1 MRRLAA
7 KVATRPGST
16 DVVAASTFHSS
27 ACPAPAT
34 ANRQIFSFGVN
45 TYGVSLPPPDGVLIE
60 PASASGAATIT
71 RIIGI
76 KNAQL
81 LDGRCGRVRS
91 LPPPR
96 AGRPGV
102 GVVAVIR
109 AARKSAA
116 RVSGQPLARQS
127 RTTREDWIGIHRW
140 LDVVDGCLDGRRCK
154 TVCKIGA
161 MMEEIL
167 RPKGTQYDTG

>member
-45 TYGVSLPPPDGVLIE
+45 TYGVSLLPPDGVLIE
-60 PASASGAATIT
+60 PASASGGATIT

-81 LDGRCGRVRS
+81 LDGRCGRVSRYRRHV
-91 LPPPR
+91 R
-96 AGRPGV
+96 AGQASASWPLSAPRGSPQ
-102 GVVAVIR
+102 R
-109 AARKSAA
+109 ACPA
-116 RVSGQPLARQS
+116 S
-127 RTTREDWIGIHRW
+127 RWRGNPERRERIGSEST
-140 LDVVDGCLDGRRCK
+140 DGWTLL
-154 TVCKIGA
+154 IGA
-161 MMEEIL
+161 STDDDARRFARL
-167 RPKGTQYDTG
+167 VL